1 MIKSR
6 VDEKKKKEKNAVED
20 ETKIYLNNIMLIY
33 ERVFRMDGKNV

>member
-20 ETKIYLNNIMLIY
+20 ETKIYLNNIMLIH

>member
-33 ERVFRMDGKNV
+33 ERVDGKNV

>member
-33 ERVFRMDGKNV
+33 ERVFRMDEKNV

>member
-20 ETKIYLNNIMLIY
+20 ETKIYLNNIMLIC